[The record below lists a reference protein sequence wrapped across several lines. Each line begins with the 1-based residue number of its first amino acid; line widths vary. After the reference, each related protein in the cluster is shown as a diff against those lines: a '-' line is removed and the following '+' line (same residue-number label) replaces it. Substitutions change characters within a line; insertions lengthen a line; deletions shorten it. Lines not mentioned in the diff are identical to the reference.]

1 MLSRKKTN
9 RDTAVIEYWNNG
21 QNRLTA
27 ALGFNGIDIFPMI
40 VYLRDYDIFAH
51 NKIDTQYSIIPAFH
65 YSICKWSS

>member
-1 MLSRKKTN
+1 
-9 RDTAVIEYWNNG
+9 
-21 QNRLTA
+21 
-27 ALGFNGIDIFPMI
+27 MI